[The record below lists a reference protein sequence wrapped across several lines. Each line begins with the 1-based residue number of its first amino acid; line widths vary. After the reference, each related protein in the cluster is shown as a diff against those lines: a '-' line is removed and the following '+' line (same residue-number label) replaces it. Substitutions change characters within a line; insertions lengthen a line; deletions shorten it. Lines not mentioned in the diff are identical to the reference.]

1 MEESLPSAL
10 FDRDGATLVDLTHPL
25 RPGMPVWPTHPCFRH
40 EMVESY
46 EQDDVALNHAL
57 ALSEH
62 TGTHF
67 DAPLHFLPGG
77 RSIDRIAPE
86 RLFGRMATIAA
97 TASAPCEAVGISLL
111 LAFEAAHGPI
121 RRDDAVFFHFGW
133 DRFWNDPAP
142 QERFLKDWPGLSA
155 DAADWLVA
163 RGVRIVGSDCL
174 SIDCF
179 GSPDFPAHKRL
190 LGADILVG
198 ENFANLGRLPP
209 FCDLVTLPLPIVGGS
224 GSPLRAV
231 ALHRGPSHP

>member
-1 MEESLPSAL
+1 MAGSASSIL
-10 FDRDGATLVDLTHPL
+10 FDREGATLVDLTHTL
-25 RPGMPVWPTHPCFRH
+25 RPGIPVWPTHPCFRH

-46 EQDDVALNHAL
+46 ERGDVALNHAL

-77 RSIDRIAPE
+77 RSIDRVAPE

-97 TASAPCEAVGISLL
+97 TDAAPCEAVGIARLR
-111 LAFEAAHGPI
+111 AFEAGHGPI
-121 RRDDAVFFHFGW
+121 RPNDAVFFHFGW

-142 QERFLKDWPGLSA
+142 QERFLKDWPGLSGETA
-155 DAADWLVA
+155 EWLVR
-163 RGVRIVGSDCL
+163 RGVRIVGTDCL
-174 SIDCF
+174 SIDRF
-179 GSPDFPAHKRL
+179 GSSDFIAHKRL

-231 ALHRGPSHP
+231 ALHRALSQP